1 MSAQTHDPTSSR
13 APTGVLDELRSFW
26 RWCRENP
33 VQVALLICI
42 VFVLYSFYFLY
53 QPLLGGQKSFGVW
66 TDEAFGKD
74 NDLEHGRLIL
84 PGALLVAWMHRRQF
98 ARAEKAPS
106 IMGLAWLLGG
116 ILLFLIAVRTLQARI
131 ALVALPLLIIGCVH
145 FVWGWRTARHAVF
158 PCLLLLFLVPIGFI
172 LSRTEPL
179 QRFVAAIV
187 DVLSNLVG
195 IGLHRDGVKLIALDQ
210 SFQCEVAG
218 GCSGV
223 RSIMAMTMLSLLY
236 VHFNERVLWK
246 KVTIFAMTLPFTI
259 VGNIFRVFSIVLVT
273 KWFGQNV
280 GTGPWHDI
288 SGFIIGIPISVFAM
302 IKFSD
307 LLNRDWSGLKEKLL
321 ARDIPEPLEPDGEQE
336 VEKLAGPEAQPKPE
350 APRNK
355 ISYDY

>member
-1 MSAQTHDPTSSR
+1 MSSRTHDTTSSR
-13 APTGVLDELRSFW
+13 SPEGVLGELRLFW
-26 RWCRENP
+26 SWCRENSL
-33 VQVALLICI
+33 QIALLAGI
-42 VFVLYSFYFLY
+42 VATLVGFYFFY
-53 QPLLGGQKSFGVW
+53 RPLSDGHMSFARW
-66 TDEAFGKD
+66 TEEAFGKD
-74 NDLEHGRLIL
+74 NDLEHGPLIL
-84 PGALLVAWMHRRQF
+84 PGAILVAWLQRKLF
-98 ARAEKAPS
+98 AREEKHPS
-106 IMGLAWLLGG
+106 MMGLAWLAGG

-131 ALVALPLLIIGCVH
+131 ALVALPLMIIGCVH
-145 FVWGWRTARHAVF
+145 FVWGWRTARHALF
-158 PCLLLLFLVPIGFI
+158 PSLLLLFLVPIGFL

-187 DVLSNLVG
+187 TALTNLVG
-195 IGLHRDGVKLIALDQ
+195 IGVRREGVNLIALDQ

-246 KVTIFAMTLPFTI
+246 KAAIFGMTLPFTI
-259 VGNIFRVFSIVLVT
+259 VGNIFRVFSIVLVS
-273 KWFGQNV
+273 KWFGQKV

-288 SGFIIGIPISVFAM
+288 SGFIVGIPISVVAM

-321 ARDIPEPLEPDGEQE
+321 ARDELEPRQIGAEDAVGSDAASE
-336 VEKLAGPEAQPKPE
+336 VEPKPA